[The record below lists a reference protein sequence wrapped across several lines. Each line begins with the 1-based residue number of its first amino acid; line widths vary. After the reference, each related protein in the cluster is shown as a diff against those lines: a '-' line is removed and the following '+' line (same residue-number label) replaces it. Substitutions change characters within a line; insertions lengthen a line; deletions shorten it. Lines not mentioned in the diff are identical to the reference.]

1 MTEIQ
6 NLVDLAPVE
15 DLDQII
21 QNNQRVI
28 LYFHATW
35 CRPCRPMGE
44 LIAEIASEYQTVHIV
59 RINVDTNSAVCRE
72 YAINNVPIAIG
83 ISSERKFY
91 LSGRDE
97 ISTIRKILSREW
109 DL

>member
-1 MTEIQ
+1 MTDIQ
-6 NLVDLAPVE
+6 NLSDLAPTE
-15 DLDQII
+15 NLDQII
-21 QNNQRVI
+21 QNNPRVI

-44 LIAEIASEYQTVHIV
+44 LIVEIAREYQTIRIV
-59 RINVDTNSAVCRE
+59 RINVDTNNVVSRQ
-72 YAINNVPIAIG
+72 YGINNVPIAIG

-97 ISTIRKILSREW
+97 VAVIRTILSREW